1 MAWEH
6 HEFLLSM
13 MLFRHT
19 PGDEIICHCFLC
31 KLVRLNLCELKR
43 ACHKELSIAST
54 ATLIISSLSENNSYK
69 HLKYHISEVV
79 FHARHCRVPSKVPN
93 EPSSRILLAARSSS
107 AIFHAR
113 LFDSAARFG
122 ISAGGAARLWCSAT
136 FFCKN
141 LAISWGF

>member
-1 MAWEH
+1 MIYKEQFGDTIRKLCRSRSLRIFQFADVNILLTLMAWEH

-54 ATLIISSLSENNSYK
+54 ATLIIVGK
-69 HLKYHISEVV
+69 
-79 FHARHCRVPSKVPN
+79 
-93 EPSSRILLAARSSS
+93 
-107 AIFHAR
+107 
-113 LFDSAARFG
+113 
-122 ISAGGAARLWCSAT
+122 
-136 FFCKN
+136 
-141 LAISWGF
+141 